1 MKIRR
6 AVQVYDFKDIIL
18 EIELSDDELEE
29 AFREKERQYR
39 LEDAK
44 NAVREAYEAEQISEE
59 IYRKIENDSRFYET
73 VREYY
78 EDMESCNIPEN
89 VTWEEAWK
97 KAIEHLWLFEK
108 K

>member
-29 AFREKERQYR
+29 AFREKKRQYR

-44 NAVREAYEAEQISEE
+44 KAVREAYEAEQISEE
-59 IYRKIENDSRFYET
+59 NYRKIENDSRFYE
-73 VREYY
+73 VVWEYY

-97 KAIEHLWLFEK
+97 KAIEHLRLFEK